1 MSNMDLVRTDFT
13 VDNAIIAISNLYFIT
28 VAIVFTI
35 IILIQ
40 GCQKIFC
47 KFENANI
54 LFLL

>member
-1 MSNMDLVRTDFT
+1 MDLVRTDFT

-47 KFENANI
+47 KFENDNI